1 MIKDRII
8 TLSATILLMCIV
20 MSFLYPS
27 QFPTVENFSQIM
39 LNLSIDT
46 IVAVGMM
53 LLMISGVFDL
63 SVGSIVAFSGGLAGY
78 LMYYHDVNFLLAIAA
93 ALSGSLL
100 IGFINGFLI
109 TKIGINPMIQTLAK
123 KLGISLP
130 MQAGKG
136 YSFTVPEVKNNTR
149 IPSIFLEARVAVT
162 QQLLRR
168 DAVVECVLEFLIN
181 DAFVSRMHVDHHEP
195 VPVLRQHVYAG

>member
-1 MIKDRII
+1 MIKDRIV
-8 TLSATILLMCIV
+8 TLSATILLMCIC
-20 MSFLYPS
+20 MSFLFPS

-78 LMYYHDVNFLLAIAA
+78 LMYYHDVNFLVAIAA

-100 IGFINGFLI
+100 IGVINGFLI
-109 TKIGINPMIQTLAK
+109 TKIGINPMIQTLAMMGVVRG
-123 KLGISLP
+123 LITL
-130 MQAGKG
+130 
-136 YSFTVPEVKNNTR
+136 
-149 IPSIFLEARVAVT
+149 AR
-162 QQLLRR
+162 
-168 DAVVECVLEFLIN
+168 
-181 DAFVSRMHVDHHEP
+181 
-195 VPVLRQHVYAG
+195 